1 MSGRL
6 MIEYD
11 LELKVAAASTR
22 RRKVAS

>member
-1 MSGRL
+1 MSSRL

-22 RRKVAS
+22 GRKVAS